1 MEKAKGLFMDNKY
14 VLLKGTLLLTGAGF
28 ITKIIGFIYRI
39 FLSQTIGAEGMG
51 IYQLI
56 FPIHTLCFALSVG
69 GSRPRSPGLLLPGRL

>member
-1 MEKAKGLFMDNKY
+1 MDNKY

-51 IYQLI
+51 NLSADLSHPY
-56 FPIHTLCFALSVG
+56 ALLRFVCRG
-69 GSRPRSPGLLLPGRL
+69 DPDRDLPVYCCQGVFER